1 MNLSIAAKFGLPAIA
16 LAAVLVA
23 CPTETPIV
31 DTTAPQ
37 FKSSVPANDT
47 TAIAANVA
55 IKIVFDEAMNKT
67 ATQGAVTFSPAV
79 TPASFVWGNGDKEL
93 TINPPAA
100 GWGTSASYTVTIG
113 AGAKDVAGN
122 SFVAVPPKTFK
133 FKATPVVVGG
143 TRTFISSNDGNIAGD
158 YPAVSTAASVL
169 TSFTFNA
176 TSPSVPGTL
185 AVGNIFDGVS
195 RGAVRFALT
204 GVTPAQITK
213 ATLNLDIPAANVV
226 GTPLI
231 TLGGLQ
237 IKGVSFGTDIATD
250 GVDAKADFQTG
261 DAGAADVAVTNNKV
275 SVDVTAYVKTLAAGG
290 NADFIVRF
298 KTEPATKGAYT
309 AGQSLRIS
317 SLETATAANKPTLE
331 IVSP

>member
-1 MNLSIAAKFGLPAIA
+1 MNLSIAAKFGLPALA
-16 LAAVLVA
+16 LAATLVA
-23 CPTETPIV
+23 CPQPEPTV

-79 TPASFVWGNGDKEL
+79 TPASYVWGNGDKEL

-100 GWGTSASYTVTIG
+100 GWGTAASYTVTIG

-122 SFVAVPPKTFK
+122 PLSAAPKTFK
-133 FKATPVVVGG
+133 FKATPVIVGG
-143 TRTFISSNDGNIAGD
+143 TKTFISTNDGNIAGD

-169 TSFTFNA
+169 TTFAFNA

-195 RGAVRFALT
+195 RGAVRFALA

-226 GTPLI
+226 GTPLT

-237 IKGVSFGTDIATD
+237 IKGVSFGTDIAAD

-261 DAGAADVAVTNNKV
+261 DAGATDVTVSASSKV
-275 SVDVTAYVKTLAAGG
+275 SVDVTAYVKTLVAGG
-290 NADFIVRF
+290 NADFIIRF
-298 KTEPATKGAYT
+298 KTEPATKGVYV